1 MKAIRTKTTNKINKT
16 IPVILTYL
24 FETYGDVNA
33 QELMGLRSQIENMTF
48 DPTEPVDPVFTEIED
63 FADIVE
69 SINGPISTVQKCKLA
84 YIVLQN
90 TKRFKS
96 GLCEW
101 D

>member
-69 SINGPISTVQKCKLA
+69 SINDPISTVQKCKLA